1 MLQFTASFFLAL
13 SATAGDPPTP
23 VFLDLGPGTPGVL
36 GTPRLFRQGVPAI
49 GEFFALDLAF
59 AAPGSV
65 GIAVLSAGVL
75 ELPLPDLGGVSY
87 VAPPFEVLPFSVGLD
102 GGVPGVGFAFLD
114 PVPVE
119 LLGGPLVVQAAVVDG
134 AAAGGLSLSN
144 AVRCVI
150 GDQAAAPFLVAGSAA
165 LSTGQP
171 SALVAGDFNG
181 DGFDDQI
188 AGVQP
193 TLPFFSGE
201 ATLYA
206 GAGDGT
212 FAALE
217 PVELVGNP
225 LDLQAG
231 DFDGDGNLDLVAIE
245 LGDTRASL
253 LLGDGDFGFTSLISI
268 DASGFLRRALP
279 FDADG
284 DGHLDLLLV
293 SVSNVLSGST
303 QVQVALNR
311 LATGSGFL
319 VGSGF
324 ELTSTELVDV
334 DAADID
340 GDGLQ
345 DLLAT
350 TGEALWSAVGLGGGS
365 FAAAEAVVAAAPDL
379 TFRASALVDLDGDG
393 RPDLLSASAGA
404 ALTPGRLD
412 VRLGSD
418 SGVFGP
424 PTSYP
429 ANLDPADVRVADVDD
444 DGAPDAIL
452 LQRGATGSAGSLGVY
467 FGTGDGSL
475 SAQHWSSA
483 GLGTPQFLSTGDW
496 DGDGGIDVAVLNLG
510 GVGLTGFLNAT
521 P

>member
-1 MLQFTASFFLAL
+1 MLQLTAGAL
-13 SATAGDPPTP
+13 LTLTATAGDPPTP
-23 VFLDLGPGTPGVL
+23 VFVDLGPGTSGSL
-36 GTPRLFRQGVPAI
+36 GIPRLFRQGVPAI

-59 AAPGSV
+59 AAPGSF
-65 GIAVLSAGVL
+65 GIAALSAGVL

-87 VAPPFEVLPFSVGLD
+87 VAPPFEVLPLSVGID
-102 GGVPGVGFAFLD
+102 GGAPGTGFASLD
-114 PVPVE
+114 PVPLE
-119 LLGGPLVVQAAVVDG
+119 LLGGPLVVQAVVVDG
-134 AAAGGLSLSN
+134 SAVGGLSLSN

-150 GDQAAAPFLVAGSAA
+150 GDQAAAPFLVAGSTA

-193 TLPFFSGE
+193 ILPFFAGE
-201 ATLYA
+201 ATIYA

-217 PVELVGNP
+217 SVELVGNP

-231 DFDGDGNLDLVAIE
+231 DFDGDGDLDLVAIE
-245 LGDTRASL
+245 LGDAQASL
-253 LLGDGDFGFTSLISI
+253 LLGDGAFGFTSLVSI
-268 DASGFLRRALP
+268 GAPGFLRRALP
-279 FDADG
+279 FHADSDG
-284 DGHLDLLLV
+284 DLDLLLV

-311 LATGSGFL
+311 LSTSGDFL
-319 VGSGF
+319 VGPGF
-324 ELTSTELVDV
+324 ELTPTELLDV
-334 DAADID
+334 DSADID

-345 DLLAT
+345 DLVAT
-350 TGEALWSAVGLGGGS
+350 TAEALWSARGQGAGFFATPQLVAGAASGL
-365 FAAAEAVVAAAPDL
+365 AL
-379 TFRASALVDLDGDG
+379 RASALADLDGDD
-393 RPDLLSASAGA
+393 RPELLSASAGA
-404 ALTPGRLD
+404 ALAPGRLE
-412 VRLGSD
+412 VRPGSS

-424 PTSYP
+424 PANYP
-429 ANLDPADVRVADVDD
+429 ANLEPADVEVADVDD

-452 LQRGATGSAGSLGVY
+452 LQRGATGSEGSLGVY
-467 FGTGDGSL
+467 FGAGDGSL
-475 SAQHWSSA
+475 SPQHWSSA
-483 GLGTPQFLSTGDW
+483 GLGTPQFLATGDW
-496 DGDGGIDVAVLNLG
+496 NGDGDIDVGVLNLG